1 MGNVSFLFLYDL
13 MPRNYRLPCMITC
26 YGLCMVMSAYHK
38 VLFGLVTLYGV
49 NAFLV

>member
-26 YGLCMVMSAYHK
+26 YGLCMVMRAFHK
-38 VLFGLVTLYGV
+38 GV
-49 NAFLV
+49 VWIGDCIWD